1 MTFTTRPYT
10 TTSLPEAIG
19 DPRRRQSEG
28 KIRHRFPDMLVYV
41 EGPTDADI
49 LSELL
54 DSRNLKFTFPPW
66 GSEYAGKKG
75 ILRMLES
82 DPGKFAV
89 LDMDYDFGGGQLA
102 RVSNAIDT
110 RKRCC
115 LQAYFLD
122 TEQLPFTFNRI
133 AKGIYPKDTQ
143 KQHEL
148 KEFFTLQWSI
158 IKPVALER
166 TYARLFRG
174 KFGIKLKM
182 RRKGNPP
189 TASDIINHGIASV
202 KDLVEPQH
210 QREFHLYKR
219 KNGQHLSQV
228 GINDHAFEAVIVP
241 LIRKHDPEISADFAL
256 SKTKAAIKKYII
268 HHVKNSKV
276 NPMAQ
281 QLAELISANGIE
293 ETTRED
299 RP

>member
-1 MTFTTRPYT
+1 
-10 TTSLPEAIG
+10 
-19 DPRRRQSEG
+19 
-28 KIRHRFPDMLVYV
+28 MLVYV
-41 EGPTDADI
+41 EGPADADI
-49 LSELL
+49 LSELI
-54 DSRNLKFTFPPW
+54 DSRNLKFTYPPW

-115 LQAYFLD
+115 LQAYFLE

-143 KQHEL
+143 RQHEL
-148 KEFFTLQWSI
+148 KEFFMLHWPI

-174 KFGIKLKM
+174 RFGIKLRM

-189 TASDIINHGIASV
+189 TASAIINQGIACI

-210 QREFHLYKR
+210 QREFQLYKR
-219 KNGQHLSQV
+219 KNAQHLSQV
-228 GINDHAFEAVIVP
+228 GINDHAFEEIIVP

-256 SKTKAAIKKYII
+256 SKTKAAMKKYII
-268 HHVKNSKV
+268 DHARTFNV
-276 NPMAQ
+276 NPIAQ
-281 QLAELISANGIE
+281 QLAGLITANGNE
-293 ETTRED
+293 
-299 RP
+299 

>member
-1 MTFTTRPYT
+1 VTFTTRPYT

-115 LQAYFLD
+115 LQAYFLE

-143 KQHEL
+143 RQHVL
-148 KEFFTLQWSI
+148 KEFFMLHWSL
-158 IKPVALER
+158 IKSVALER

-174 KFGIKLKM
+174 KFGIKM
-182 RRKGNPP
+182 RMKRKGNLP
-189 TASDIINHGIASV
+189 TASAIFNQGIACI

-210 QREFHLYKR
+210 QREFQLYKR
-219 KNGQHLSQV
+219 KNAQHLSQV
-228 GINDHAFEAVIVP
+228 GINDHAFEEVVVP

-256 SKTKAAIKKYII
+256 SKSKVAIKKYII
-268 HHVKNSKV
+268 HHVKNSNV
-276 NPMAQ
+276 IPIAQ
-281 QLAELISANGIE
+281 QLAELISANG
-293 ETTRED
+293 TKQAAHED
-299 RP
+299 

>member
-1 MTFTTRPYT
+1 
-10 TTSLPEAIG
+10 
-19 DPRRRQSEG
+19 
-28 KIRHRFPDMLVYV
+28 MLVYV

-49 LSELL
+49 LSELI

-82 DPGKFAV
+82 DPRKFAV

-133 AKGIYPKDTQ
+133 AKGVYPKDTQ

-148 KEFFTLQWSI
+148 KEFFMFHWSS
-158 IKPVALER
+158 IKLVALER

-182 RRKGNPP
+182 RRKGELP
-189 TASDIINHGIASV
+189 TASDIINHGIACV

-219 KNGQHLSQV
+219 KNAQHLSQV
-228 GINDHAFEAVIVP
+228 GINDHAFEEVLVP
-241 LIRKHDPEISADFAL
+241 LMRKHDPEISADFAL
-256 SKTKAAIKKYII
+256 SKTKGAIKKYIVDHAKI
-268 HHVKNSKV
+268 FNV
-276 NPMAQ
+276 NPIAQ
-281 QLAELISANGIE
+281 QLAELIRANGNE
-293 ETTRED
+293 QSAHED
-299 RP
+299 